1 MSISSKVLGDKDTS
15 LHLDQI
21 YFLKQT
27 RVKGVIKKNTTHELN
42 WKEEAMEWIQ
52 KKEFWYAGNSWFYA
66 LEKVAGTVP
75 KIFLL
80 F

>member
-21 YFLKQT
+21 YFLKKT
-27 RVKGVIKKNTTHELN
+27 RVNGVIKKNTTHELN
-42 WKEEAMEWIQ
+42 WKEEAMKWIQ
-52 KKEFWYAGNSWFYA
+52 KKEFWYA

>member
-42 WKEEAMEWIQ
+42 
-52 KKEFWYAGNSWFYA
+52 
-66 LEKVAGTVP
+66 
-75 KIFLL
+75 
-80 F
+80 